1 MVVKTT
7 YLIIRLCVRYVIQ
20 KRIIFLKRKVFTE
33 KGDGIMSILN
43 KLIEKKDLELYLKL
57 RIEYLE
63 LQIHTDILNTLP
75 KHREKLKQRQIGRL
89 RELHKLLTELNQNNI
104 RNKGIFYW
112 RKNKELSGDNYE
124 KLCLL

>member
-20 KRIIFLKRKVFTE
+20 KRIIFLKKKKKVFIESDT
-33 KGDGIMSILN
+33 MSIID
-43 KLIEKKDLELYLKL
+43 KLMEKKDLELYLKL
-57 RIEYLE
+57 RIEFLE
-63 LQIHTDILNTLP
+63 LSIHNDILNTSP
-75 KHREKLKQRQIGRL
+75 KYREKLKQRQVGRL
-89 RELHKLLTELNQNNI
+89 RELHLLLTELNQNNI
-104 RNKGIFYW
+104 KKKSMFYW

>member
-1 MVVKTT
+1 
-7 YLIIRLCVRYVIQ
+7 
-20 KRIIFLKRKVFTE
+20 
-33 KGDGIMSILN
+33 MSILN